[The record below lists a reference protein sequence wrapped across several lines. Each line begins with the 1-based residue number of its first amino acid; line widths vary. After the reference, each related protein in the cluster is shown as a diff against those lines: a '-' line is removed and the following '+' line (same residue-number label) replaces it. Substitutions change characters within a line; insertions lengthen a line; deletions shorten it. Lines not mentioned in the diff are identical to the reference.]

1 MADSITVNG
10 TIATDPR
17 HVVTSEGLEVTSFRL
32 ASSQRYFDRKRGA
45 FIEGETNWY
54 TVSTFRQLA
63 AHSVVSLHKGERV
76 LVRGRVRVRTWTDGE
91 RSGRSIEIEADAL
104 GHDLLWGTSVYTR
117 DVRPAGAEVAPAEVA
132 VATDGGGSAGDPTSP
147 RTAAD
152 VLADRDAFAPVF

>member
-17 HVVTSEGLEVTSFRL
+17 HVVTNEGLEITSFRL

-63 AHSVVSLHKGERV
+63 AHASVSLHKGDRV
-76 LVRGRVRVRTWTDGE
+76 LVRGRMKIRDWSDGDK
-91 RSGRSIEIEADAL
+91 SGRVVEIEADSL
-104 GHDLLWGTSVYTR
+104 GHDLLWGTAVYTKSAPKSVATIAPTAKAPEGQP
-117 DVRPAGAEVAPAEVA
+117 DEAPEEAPAVLDEDA
-132 VATDGGGSAGDPTSP
+132 FLP
-147 RTAAD
+147 TAA
-152 VLADRDAFAPVF
+152 AAF

>member
-1 MADSITVNG
+1 MSDTITVSG
-10 TIATDPR
+10 TVATDPR
-17 HVVTSEGLEVTSFRL
+17 HVVAEGNVDITSFRL
-32 ASSQRYFDRKRGA
+32 ASPQRYWDRKRGA
-45 FIEGETNWY
+45 FVENEVNWY
-54 TVSTFRQLA
+54 TVTAFRRLA
-63 AHSVVSLHKGERV
+63 AHAVASLHKGERV